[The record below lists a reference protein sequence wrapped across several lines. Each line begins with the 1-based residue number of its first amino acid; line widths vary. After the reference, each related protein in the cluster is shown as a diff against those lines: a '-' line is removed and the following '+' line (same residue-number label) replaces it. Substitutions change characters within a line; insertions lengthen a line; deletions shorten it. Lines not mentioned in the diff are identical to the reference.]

1 MATDE
6 RNLKETNKSEW
17 RNETTKV
24 GLKLDHL
31 IATAEDKPYAYIL
44 IAVEKESES
53 TSVGVQ
59 VNGMGLLLVQGL
71 ASFLVKDDY
80 AHLIQVANHFVARG
94 FMDEPNEA
102 PDYDDD
108 NDDDELSDE
117 VTALLRS
124 IFGDK

>member
-6 RNLKETNKSEW
+6 RNLEETNKSEW
-17 RNETTKV
+17 RNETTKA
-24 GLKLDHL
+24 GLMLDHL

-53 TSVGVQ
+53 TNIGVQ

-71 ASFLVKDDY
+71 ASFLAKDDY
-80 AHLIQVANHFVARG
+80 THLIQMANHFVARG
-94 FMDEPNEA
+94 FMDDP
-102 PDYDDD
+102 
-108 NDDDELSDE
+108 NDDDDEDDSDDPSDE
-117 VTALLRS
+117 VTDLLRS